1 MKKVLAIVLLLLVLA
16 AMALFV
22 GSGFIKRT
30 DVHLVD
36 FLVSEDGSSL
46 RIQAGPSGS
55 MGYIRGI
62 SVQQKDSGLYCSFY
76 CAFGGLNSK
85 LGAKSSFDIPLDD
98 SCTEVFFHRG
108 GNQYT
113 LVLQKDPLSGVWTK
127 K

>member
-1 MKKVLAIVLLLLVLA
+1 MKKVLALLLLLLVLA

-22 GSGFIKRT
+22 GSGFTRRT
-30 DVHLVD
+30 DVHLGD

-55 MGYIRGI
+55 MGYIREI
-62 SVQQKDSGLYCSFY
+62 SVQRKDSCLYCSFY

-85 LGAKSSFDIPLDD
+85 LGAKNTFDIPLDG

-108 GNQYT
+108 GDQYT
-113 LVLQKDPLSGVWTK
+113 LVLQKDPLSGVWTRK
-127 K
+127 

>member
-16 AMALFV
+16 AMALFI
-22 GSGFIKRT
+22 GSGFSKRT
-30 DVHLVD
+30 DVALGD

-55 MGYIRGI
+55 MGYIRAV
-62 SVQQKDSGLYCSFY
+62 SVQRKDSGLYCSFY

-85 LGAKSSFDIPLDD
+85 LGAKNTFDIPLDG
-98 SCTEVFFHRG
+98 SCTEVFFHQG
-108 GNQYT
+108 GDQYT
-113 LVLQKDPLSGVWTK
+113 LVLQKDPLSGVWAK